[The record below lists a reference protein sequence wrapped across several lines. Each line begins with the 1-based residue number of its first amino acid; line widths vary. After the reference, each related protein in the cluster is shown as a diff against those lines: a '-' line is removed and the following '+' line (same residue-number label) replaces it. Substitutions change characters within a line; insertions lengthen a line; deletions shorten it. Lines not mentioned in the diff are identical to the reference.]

1 MAGWDANSPR
11 LSQNLLRILRDIAD
25 GSESRRKPAVQTA
38 RLWHRQMMDGLNVP
52 VPRYIGR
59 YRGEAGLEGVEVR
72 VAGRFDVRSD
82 QVADSL
88 GAFER
93 RLQAAIEHL
102 DARLPPGKD
111 LTADELKAVI
121 DLCAWAHA
129 EWVRIH
135 PFANGNGRTAR
146 LWADFIAMRYDL
158 PPFARPRPR
167 PGGDYGAAST
177 AAMAGDWKPTVAAFR
192 RMYLEW
198 IEKA

>member
-1 MAGWDANSPR
+1 MADWDANSPQ
-11 LSQNLLRILRDIAD
+11 LSENLQRILRDIAD
-25 GSESRRKPAVQTA
+25 DGVRRIPTVETA
-38 RLWHRQMMDGLNVP
+38 RVWHQRMMDGLDAP
-52 VPRYIGR
+52 VPRYIGQ

-72 VAGRFDVRSD
+72 IFGRFGVPPD

-102 DARLPPGKD
+102 DAHLPPGKD

-129 EWVRIH
+129 EWVRVH

-146 LWADFIAMRYDL
+146 LWANFIAMRYDL
-158 PPFARPRPR
+158 PPFVRPRPR
-167 PGGDYGAAST
+167 PGGDYGAASA
-177 AAMAGDWKPTVAAFR
+177 AAMTGDWKPTVAALR

-198 IEKA
+198 IAMN